1 MVFSSPVFL
10 FVFLPAVLALY
21 FLLGRKLH
29 NFVLM
34 AASLLFYAWGEPAL
48 VLVMLLSIAVNF
60 GFGLWVERLAVKSS
74 TTGEKRRIA
83 ITVAVIFNIA
93 LLATFKYADWFWS
106 VISSALFA
114 VGAIDAPLG
123 LLSDA
128 LHLSPGVRAALC
140 TEDEGLIRLPI
151 GISFFTFQAMSYV
164 IDIHRLEV
172 RAQRS
177 LVDFALYKSLFPQLI
192 AGPIVR
198 YVDVA
203 AQLAHRTVTAQG
215 FAYGVRRFAIGLGKK
230 LLIANT
236 AALPADLIFALPGDE
251 LTAAVAWFGVIC
263 YAIQLY
269 FDFSGYSDMAIGLGH
284 MFGFHFLEN
293 FNYPYIST
301 TITEYWRRWHI
312 SLSTWLRD
320 YLYFPLGGNR
330 HGKVRTYFN
339 LFTVFFLCGLW
350 HGAAWNFV
358 LFGVFHGAIMVI
370 ERLGLGRFI
379 QSLHPVLQ
387 RVYFLPLMLITYA
400 VFRGEGLSA
409 TGDYLTA
416 MFGLNPDPG
425 PNQHVSLY
433 LDTAVGVA
441 LVAGIIGS
449 LPWLPKVLE
458 WRRSL
463 DVAGERVALRRTL
476 DLAGV
481 VLVLGVLAFAVME
494 LSAKTYNPF
503 IYFRF

>member
-10 FVFLPAVLALY
+10 FVFLPAVLAAY
-21 FLLGRKLH
+21 FLFGRRLH

-34 AASLLFYAWGEPAL
+34 TASLLFYAWGEPAL
-48 VLVMLLSIAVNF
+48 VLVMLLSITVNF
-60 GFGLWVERLAVKSS
+60 AFGLWVERLAVTSS
-74 TTGEKRRIA
+74 TTGEKRRSAIA
-83 ITVAVIFNIA
+83 VAVIFNIA
-93 LLATFKYADWFWS
+93 LLATFKYADWLWS
-106 VISSALFA
+106 VASSLLIAS
-114 VGAIDAPLG
+114 GAIDAPLG

-128 LHLSPGVRAALC
+128 LHLSPGLRAALC
-140 TEDEGLIRLPI
+140 TEAGTIRLPI
-151 GISFFTFQAMSYV
+151 GVSFFTFQAMSYV

-177 LVDFALYKSLFPQLI
+177 IVNFALYKSLFPQLI

-198 YVDVA
+198 YADVA
-203 AQLAHRTVTAQG
+203 EQLVSRVTTAQG
-215 FAYGVRRFAIGLGKK
+215 FAYGVRRFALGLGKK

-251 LTAAVAWFGVIC
+251 LTAAVAWFGVVC

-284 MFGFHFLEN
+284 MFGFRFLEN

-330 HGKVRTYFN
+330 HGKARTYFN

-358 LFGVFHGAIMVI
+358 LFGMFHGAIMVV
-370 ERLGLGRFI
+370 ERLGLGRI
-379 QSLHPVLQ
+379 VRSLHPVLQ
-387 RVYFLPLMLITYA
+387 RVYFLPLMLVTYA
-400 VFRGEGLSA
+400 VFRGEGLRA
-409 TGDYLTA
+409 TGAYLTA
-416 MFGLNPDPG
+416 MFGLNADPG

-433 LDTAVGVA
+433 LDAAVGAA

-449 LPWLPKVLE
+449 MPWLPKVLE

-463 DVAGERVALRRTL
+463 ELANERVGLRRAL
-476 DLAGV
+476 DFAGV
-481 VLVLGVLAFAVME
+481 VLVMGVLSFAAMV
-494 LSAKTYNPF
+494 LSADTYNPF